1 MLWDVK
7 QISTVNQCGQK
18 FCWSV
23 IHCLHFCEDQNFISS
38 DHFMML
44 NCQLAAWSDKV
55 ELEFPCRELSLLG
68 RGACSVNYD
77 WTNLSKYSSVA
88 IHAFLKCSS
97 YHWNGNSHSEW
108 EHWDAHHI
116 ASVQSVVCP
125 VWMLHLWSYAPDKW
139 NMVQLKNSKHFPTLI
154 LDREQ
159 VIVYI

>member
-7 QISTVNQCGQK
+7 QI
-18 FCWSV
+18 
-23 IHCLHFCEDQNFISS
+23 CLHFCEDQNFIFS

-44 NCQLAAWSDKV
+44 NCQLAAWSNKV

-77 WTNLSKYSSVA
+77 WTYLSKYSSVA
-88 IHAFLKCSS
+88 IHAFLKCS

-125 VWMLHLWSYAPDKW
+125 VWMLHLWSYAPVKW
-139 NMVQLKNSKHFPTLI
+139 KMVQLKNSKHFPTLI
-154 LDREQ
+154 LSKEQ
-159 VIVYI
+159 AIVYV